1 MRVGGALVGTA
12 VLTAAMWTD
21 SPTTWWSSIIDF
33 LMDSNSQ
40 VTSTVMEVRPG
51 GDLDL
56 HVALWAIAG
65 VLWWW
70 ALRAFR
76 TVVWSLATLALWA
89 MIVETLQP
97 AFTEIRDR
105 QFGDYVGNFVGVG
118 LVAVAVVLR
127 ERHADGPMSPA
138 T

>member
-1 MRVGGALVGTA
+1 
-12 VLTAAMWTD
+12 MWTD
-21 SPTTWWSSIIDF
+21 SPTTWWSSIIEF
-33 LMDSNSQ
+33 LIDSNSQ
-40 VTSTVMEVRPG
+40 VTSTVMEVRPS

-127 ERHADGPMSPA
+127 ERYAEGPMSPA